1 MAMPM
6 MQLIVIQYRLWQFLS
21 WPYCRYPFRIAFQQ
35 RIDQFDHLPRDTSHD
50 WQFPLVASG
59 SFIIGAF
66 CLDQTLIEGGVLIG
80 FQANGLSNNQKHHL
94 FHGARA
100 TARQLCPIHRGSR
113 LSDLRH
119 PVKVRF
125 QRCSTR
131 EIIN

>member
-6 MQLIVIQYRLWQFLS
+6 MQRSVIQHRLWQFLS

-66 CLDQTLIEGGVLIG
+66 CLDQTLIEGRVLIG
-80 FQANGLSNNQKHHL
+80 LGVLGSWEEWNGFS
-94 FHGARA
+94 
-100 TARQLCPIHRGSR
+100 
-113 LSDLRH
+113 
-119 PVKVRF
+119 
-125 QRCSTR
+125 
-131 EIIN
+131 E